1 MNTPDR
7 KIEWVIWGG
16 LIATMLVILAAVII
30 MPMRGTP
37 PPIYGSLPDFALQDQ
52 NNHTVRLADLRGDT
66 WIADVIF
73 TRCPGQCLILSG
85 HMKEIQ
91 AALPADAP
99 VKLVSF
105 TTDPSFDTPAVLK
118 KYARNFGADDHRWIF
133 LTGDKSV
140 LRRAT
145 VEGMKLAVLDKPP
158 GQQTSPTD
166 LFIHSDKFVLI
177 DRTGHLRGWFD
188 GENPDSVGQVV
199 SAAKI
204 LARE

>member
-1 MNTPDR
+1 M
-7 KIEWVIWGG
+7 VWGG
-16 LIATMLVILAAVII
+16 LIATMLVILVAII
-30 MPMRGTP
+30 VLPSRGTP
-37 PPIYGSLPDFALQDQ
+37 PPIYGALPDFALEDQ
-52 NNHTVRLADLRGDT
+52 NNHTVNLADLRGQT

-105 TTDPSFDTPAVLK
+105 TTDPAFDTPAVLK
-118 KYARNFGADDHRWIF
+118 KYGQHFGADEDRWIF
-133 LTGDKSV
+133 LTGDKSA

-145 VEGMKLAVLDKPP
+145 VEGMKLAVIDKPP
-158 GQQTSPTD
+158 GQQTSAND

-177 DRTGHLRGWFD
+177 DQNGRLRGWFD
-188 GENPDSVGQVV
+188 GENPESIAQVV
-199 SAAKI
+199 SAAKT